1 MAPGRRVEA
10 GGSVRRIT
18 SKFVL
23 LIATAA
29 ILPLVIYGY
38 VSVTSLRNGTEA
50 SVRDGNLKVAKQVA
64 EEVSMYMQHNTRVL
78 QSVGASFGA
87 AQIATWQQTRILT
100 DLTLA
105 FPEFREVAVFDRAAT
120 PVATSALGATRLMVP
135 ILAERRPDRPY
146 IAPLK
151 VDEDSLPTT
160 TIAVRIPR
168 SGEEPGWIVGEIALE
183 ELWKMIGRIRVGSK
197 GFALIIG
204 EDGRLIAHG
213 NPDERRQ
220 IADVDQSRAGAEIKF
235 ASEFRAGKEPYKQY
249 DDQNGVR
256 MMAVAAAITDPLP
269 LWTVVVEQPK
279 TEALGTAR
287 GIERQLLAAI
297 LLALLGTM
305 VFGYLWGRS
314 FIRRIFAL
322 TKVTRSIADGKL
334 DTRVALSGNDEIH
347 ELGDAFNSMADRL
360 VELQD
365 DIRKQERQVM
375 FGRIAA
381 GLVHDLSHPIMNI
394 GNGCKLIVKMWDDAD
409 YRETFRRMFEREL
422 QLVKRVLEDLQ
433 NIAKP
438 IPLERFP
445 IELNRS
451 VGETIESMQ
460 ALADTA
466 GITLQ
471 SQLSG
476 EELYVEGDVFALSRV
491 YRNLVVNAIQAT
503 APGGLVVAA
512 VEGHGDRVQIRVYDT
527 GCGIPADRLQAI
539 FEDFVTTKRRGLGLG
554 LAITRKIVEQLG
566 GRISVASEVGK
577 GTTFVIDFPRTSA
590 RPMAQAAG

>member
-1 MAPGRRVEA
+1 VARLA
-10 GGSVRRIT
+10 AAATGGTVKRIT
-18 SKFVL
+18 SRFVL
-23 LIATAA
+23 MIATAA
-29 ILPLVIYGY
+29 VAPLILYGV
-38 VSVTSLRNGTEA
+38 VSVTSLRSGTRE
-50 SVRDGNLKVAKQVA
+50 SVTEGNLKVAKQVA
-64 EEVSMYMQHNTRVL
+64 EQIDMYMRNNTRVL
-78 QSVGASFGA
+78 QAAGTELGATALSP
-87 AQIATWQQTRILT
+87 WQQDRILK
-100 DLTLA
+100 DYVLD
-105 FPEFREVAVFDRAAT
+105 FREFREVTIFDRAAR
-120 PVATSALGATRLMVP
+120 PLATSALGPTRLTVP
-135 ILAERRPDRPY
+135 DAARQHPDKAY

-151 VDEDSLPTT
+151 DDDDLLPAT
-160 TIAVRIPR
+160 TIAIRLTR
-168 SGEEPGWIVGEIALE
+168 SQQDAGWIVGEIALE
-183 ELWKMIGRIRVGSK
+183 ELWRTVDKIHVGK
-197 GFALIIG
+197 EGYTLVVG
-204 EDGRLIAHG
+204 EDGRLLAHG
-213 NPDERRQ
+213 NPDEKKH
-220 IADVDQSRAGAEIKF
+220 IADADQSSAAEELRF
-235 ASEFRAGKEPYKQY
+235 AAEFRTQKKESTSYVE
-249 DDQNGVR
+249 NGR
-256 MMAVAAAITDPLP
+256 TMLAVAAAAGPN
-269 LWTVVVEQPK
+269 WTIIVEQP
-279 TEALGTAR
+279 TSEAFATAR
-287 GIERQLLAAI
+287 QLEQQLFAAI
-297 LLALLGTM
+297 VLALIGTM
-305 VFGYLWGRS
+305 GFGYIWGRS

-322 TKVTRSIADGKL
+322 TRVTRSIAEGKL
-334 DTRVALSGNDEIH
+334 DTRVEIGGQDEIH

-360 VELQD
+360 VELQEN
-365 DIRKQERQVM
+365 IRKQERQVM

-445 IELNRS
+445 VEMNRS

-460 ALADTA
+460 ALAETA

-471 SQLSG
+471 AQLSS
-476 EELYVEGDVFALSRV
+476 EELFVEGDVFALGRV

-512 VEGHGDRVQIRVYDT
+512 VEGHGDRVQIRIVDT
-527 GCGIPADRLQAI
+527 GCGIPADRLQAV

>member
-1 MAPGRRVEA
+1 M
-10 GGSVRRIT
+10 RRIT
-18 SKFVL
+18 SQFVL
-23 LIATAA
+23 LIAAA
-29 ILPLVIYGY
+29 AVAPLVIYGA
-38 VSVTSLRNGTEA
+38 VSVNSLRNGTTA
-50 SVRDGNLKVAKQVA
+50 TVTDGNLRVAGQVA
-64 EEVSMYMQHNTRVL
+64 EQVGLYMRNNTRVL
-78 QSVGASFGA
+78 QSVGSALGS
-87 AQIATWQQTRILT
+87 TSLEPWQQESILK
-100 DLTLA
+100 DLILA
-105 FPEFREVAVFDRAAT
+105 FPEFREITVFDKAER
-120 PVATSALGATRLMVP
+120 PLATSAVNPTRLTVP
-135 ILAERRPDRPY
+135 ELPRQSPQEAY
-146 IAPLK
+146 IAPLRA
-151 VDEDSLPTT
+151 DEDVLPTT
-160 TIAVRIPR
+160 TIAVRLMR
-168 SGEEPGWIVGEIALE
+168 SEQEVGWVVGEISLE
-183 ELWKMIGRIRVGSK
+183 ELWRMVDQIHVGAS
-197 GFALIIG
+197 GYASIVG
-204 EDGRLIAHG
+204 QDGHLIAHG
-213 NPDERRQ
+213 NPDEKRNV
-220 IADVDQSRAGAEIKF
+220 ADTDQKRSAGELSFAGA
-235 ASEFRAGKEPYKQY
+235 FRQGGPSAAEYTRQDGSRMLGVGALVKE
-249 DDQNGVR
+249 
-256 MMAVAAAITDPLP
+256 TD
-269 LWTVVVEQPK
+269 WIVVVEQP
-279 TEALGTAR
+279 TAEAFATAR
-287 GIERQLLAAI
+287 RLEKQLLTAI
-297 LLALLGTM
+297 ILALLFTM
-305 VFGYLWGRS
+305 ALGYLWGRT
-314 FIRRIFAL
+314 FIQRIVAL
-322 TKVTRSIADGKL
+322 TRVTRSIAEGKL
-334 DTRVALSGNDEIH
+334 ETRVEIGGKDEIH

-365 DIRKQERQVM
+365 NIRKQERQVM

-445 IELNRS
+445 VELNRS

-460 ALADTA
+460 ALAETA

-471 SQLSG
+471 SQLSS

-512 VEGHGDRVQIRVYDT
+512 VEGHGDRVQIRVVDT
-527 GCGIPADRLQAI
+527 GCGIPADRLQAV

>member
-1 MAPGRRVEA
+1 MK
-10 GGSVRRIT
+10 RIT
-18 SKFVL
+18 SRFVL
-23 LIATAA
+23 LVATAA
-29 ILPLVIYGY
+29 VLPLVIFGAL
-38 VSVTSLRNGTEA
+38 SISSLRSGTKSSIRE
-50 SVRDGNLKVAKQVA
+50 GNQKVAEQVS
-64 EEVSMYMQHNTRVL
+64 EQVTMYMQHNTRVL
-78 QSVGASFGA
+78 LSVGTEFGA
-87 AQIATWQQTRILT
+87 TEMAPWQQDRILK
-100 DLTLA
+100 DYVLS
-105 FPEFREVAVFDRAAT
+105 FPEFREITIFSRAAE
-120 PVATSALGATRLMVP
+120 PVVSSAQSATRLVVP
-135 ILAERRPDRPY
+135 DVARKRSDQSY
-146 IAPLK
+146 IAPLSF
-151 VDEDSLPTT
+151 DDDGLPTT
-160 TIAVRIPR
+160 TIAVRLTR
-168 SGEEPGWIVGEIALE
+168 SRQPAGWVVGEIALE
-183 ELWKMIGRIRVGSK
+183 ELWKMVNRIRVGAT
-197 GFALIIG
+197 GYALIVG

-213 NPDERRQ
+213 NPDKRRR
-220 IADVDQSRAGAEIKF
+220 IADSDQTRASAAIVF
-235 ASEFRAGKEPYKQY
+235 ASEFRNGKESYKEYTDEYQ
-249 DDQNGVR
+249 QQ
-256 MMAVAAAITDPLP
+256 MMAVAAAVKQPLP
-269 LWTVVVEQPK
+269 LWTVVVEQPRS
-279 TEALGTAR
+279 EAMAAALTNEKLLLG
-287 GIERQLLAAI
+287 AI
-297 LLALLGTM
+297 FLALLGTV
-305 VFGYLWGRS
+305 VFGYLWARG

-322 TKVTRSIADGKL
+322 TKVTRSIAEGKL
-334 DTRVALSGNDEIH
+334 ETRVEISGHDEIR

-360 VELQD
+360 VELQE

-394 GNGCKLIVKMWDDAD
+394 GNGCKLIVKMWDDVD

-445 IELNRS
+445 VELNRS
-451 VGETIESMQ
+451 VGEVIESMQ

-466 GITLQ
+466 GVTLQ
-471 SQLSG
+471 SQLSS
-476 EELYVEGDVFALSRV
+476 EELYVEGDVFALGRV

-512 VEGHGDRVQIRVYDT
+512 VEGHGERVQIRVYDT
-527 GCGIPADRLQAI
+527 GCGIPADRLQAV

>member
-1 MAPGRRVEA
+1 MK
-10 GGSVRRIT
+10 RIT

-23 LIATAA
+23 LIAIAA
-29 ILPLVIYGY
+29 VLPLIIYGW
-38 VSVTSLRNGTEA
+38 VSIRSLRDGTET
-50 SVRDGNLKVAKQVA
+50 SVRDGNLKVAEQVA
-64 EEVSMYMQHNTRVL
+64 EQVSLYMQNNARVL
-78 QSVGASFGA
+78 QAVGTELGA
-87 AQIATWQQTRILT
+87 NELDQWQQDRILT
-100 DLTLA
+100 DFVMQ
-105 FPEFREVAVFDRAAT
+105 FPEFREITVFDRAAG
-120 PVATSALGATRLMVP
+120 PLATSALALEATRLTVP
-135 ILAERRPDRPY
+135 DAAQGRPANPY
-146 IAPLK
+146 IAPIKL
-151 VDEDSLPTT
+151 DLDGMPTT
-160 TIAVRIPR
+160 TIAVRLTR
-168 SGEEPGWIVGEIALE
+168 SGQANWVVGEISLEAL
-183 ELWKMIGRIRVGSK
+183 WSMVDRIHVGAH
-197 GFALIIG
+197 GYALIVG

-213 NPDERRQ
+213 NPDEKRH
-220 IADVDQSRAGAEIKF
+220 IAAVDHRARAVITF
-235 ASEFRAGKEPYKQY
+235 ANEFRRGGQPYKQY
-249 DDQNGVR
+249 DDDSHR
-256 MMAVAAAITDPLP
+256 TMMAAAAAVIEPLP

-279 TEALGTAR
+279 EEALATAR
-287 GIERQLLAAI
+287 SFETLLLAAI
-297 LLALLGTM
+297 FLALLVTM
-305 VFGYLWGRS
+305 VVGYVFGRS

-322 TKVTRSIADGKL
+322 TRVTRSIAEGKL
-334 DTRVALSGNDEIH
+334 DTRVALSGDDEIH
-347 ELGDAFNSMADRL
+347 ELGDAFNSMADKL
-360 VELQD
+360 VELQEN
-365 DIRKQERQVM
+365 IRKQERQVM

-466 GITLQ
+466 GVTLQ
-471 SQLSG
+471 AQLSN
-476 EELYVEGDVFALSRV
+476 EELFVDGDVFALGRV

-512 VEGHGDRVQIRVYDT
+512 VEGHGDRVQIRVVDT
-527 GCGIPADRLQAI
+527 GCGIPADRLQAV

-566 GRISVASEVGK
+566 GRITVASEVGK

>member
-1 MAPGRRVEA
+1 M
-10 GGSVRRIT
+10 RRIT
-18 SKFVL
+18 TRFVL

-29 ILPLVIYGY
+29 VLPLVVYGFVSISSLRSGTK
-38 VSVTSLRNGTEA
+38 VSVQAGNRN
-50 SVRDGNLKVAKQVA
+50 VAKQVA
-64 EEVSMYMQHNTRVL
+64 AQVSGYMENNQRVL
-78 QSVGASFGA
+78 QSLGAELGSTELTA
-87 AQIATWQQTRILT
+87 WQQDR
-100 DLTLA
+100 TLKDYVLK
-105 FPEFREVAVFDRAAT
+105 FPEFREITIFDEAGR
-120 PVATSALGATRLMVP
+120 PRATSAIGTNRLNVP
-135 ILAERRPDRPY
+135 EEARRRPDRAF
-146 IAPLK
+146 ISPLK
-151 VDEDSLPTT
+151 VDDDLLPTT
-160 TIAVRIPR
+160 TISAHLTSTQQDI
-168 SGEEPGWIVGEIALE
+168 GWIVGEISLEAL
-183 ELWKMIGRIRVGSK
+183 WSMVDTIHIGRSGY
-197 GFALIIG
+197 ALIVG
-204 EDGRLIAHG
+204 EDNKLIAHG
-213 NPDERRQ
+213 NPDEKRH
-220 IADVDQSRAGAEIKF
+220 IAEEHQTRAAAELEF
-235 ASEFRAGKEPYKQY
+235 AAGFRKGLYESGKEY
-249 DDQNGVR
+249 DENGER
-256 MMAVAAAITDPLP
+256 MLAVGAAMAEPP
-269 LWTVVVEQPK
+269 WTVVVEQ
-279 TEALGTAR
+279 TTNEAYNTAR
-287 GIERQLLAAI
+287 QAERQLLAAI
-297 LLALLGTM
+297 ILAMLGTIM
-305 VFGYLWGRS
+305 FGYYWGRT
-314 FIRRIFAL
+314 FIQRISAL
-322 TKVTRSIADGKL
+322 TRVTRQIAEGKL
-334 DTRVALSGNDEIH
+334 DSRVQIGGKDEIH

-360 VELQD
+360 VELQE

-445 IELNRS
+445 VELNRS

-460 ALADTA
+460 ALAETA

-471 SQLSG
+471 SQLST
-476 EELYVEGDVFALSRV
+476 EELYVEGDVFALGRV

-512 VEGHGDRVQIRVYDT
+512 VEGHGDRVQIRIVDT
-527 GCGIPADRLQAI
+527 GCGIPADRLQAV

>member
-1 MAPGRRVEA
+1 MR
-10 GGSVRRIT
+10 S
-18 SKFVL
+18 
-23 LIATAA
+23 
-29 ILPLVIYGY
+29 
-38 VSVTSLRNGTEA
+38 
-50 SVRDGNLKVAKQVA
+50 
-64 EEVSMYMQHNTRVL
+64 
-78 QSVGASFGA
+78 
-87 AQIATWQQTRILT
+87 QQ
-100 DLTLA
+100 DA
-105 FPEFREVAVFDRAAT
+105 
-120 PVATSALGATRLMVP
+120 
-135 ILAERRPDRPY
+135 
-146 IAPLK
+146 
-151 VDEDSLPTT
+151 
-160 TIAVRIPR
+160 
-168 SGEEPGWIVGEIALE
+168 GWIVGEIALE
-183 ELWKMIGRIRVGSK
+183 ELWRMVDKIRVGNE
-197 GFALIIG
+197 GYTLIVG

-213 NPDERRQ
+213 NPDEKRH
-220 IADVDQSRAGAEIKF
+220 IADADQSRAGEELKF
-235 ASEFRAGKEPYKQY
+235 AAEFRAHKKESTNYVE
-249 DDQNGVR
+249 NGR
-256 MMAVAAAITDPLP
+256 KMLAVAAAATPN
-269 LWTVVVEQPK
+269 WTIIVEQP
-279 TEALGTAR
+279 TSEAFATAH
-287 GIERQLLAAI
+287 QLELQLFAAI
-297 LLALLGTM
+297 VLALIGTM
-305 VFGYLWGRS
+305 VFGYIWGRS

-322 TKVTRSIADGKL
+322 TRVTRSIAEGKL
-334 DTRVALSGNDEIH
+334 DTRVEIGGQDEIH
-347 ELGDAFNSMADRL
+347 ELGTAFNSMADRL
-360 VELQD
+360 VELQE

-445 IELNRS
+445 VELNRS

-460 ALADTA
+460 ALAETA
-466 GITLQ
+466 GVTLQ
-471 SQLSG
+471 SQLST
-476 EELYVEGDVFALSRV
+476 EELYVDGDVFALGRV

-512 VEGHGDRVQIRVYDT
+512 VEGHGDRVQIRILDT
-527 GCGIPADRLQAI
+527 GCGIPADRLQAV